1 MIETPGYERS
11 KTPAHGYS
19 SDQISSYL
27 KEIENCLE
35 RVERALTHYQVL
47 GADRRST
54 SREITL
60 AYRKTV
66 TLLNPSYYGVDLT
79 LSEETMTRID
89 LVFSRVSHAYSVLA
103 NVAKRL
109 EYDTLLDPTA
119 SSFSAID
126 RDEPLRHF
134 ESASM
139 AAQTREESRSQDKDS
154 ERNTERV
161 IQTTM
166 ELPNFET
173 AEAQIIETAE
183 EAADNR
189 RKYERYPLSIPVY
202 VTGHDRISGEWH
214 EMTNT
219 VDVSRTGVTIA
230 MTRKVRHR
238 QMLHLALPLP
248 MKLRCHRHADPS
260 YSIYGLVRR
269 IERPKNGTRI
279 VAIEF
284 VGEHPPA
291 GFIHKPWVTYNTR
304 WGGDERRREQRAER
318 AETLTIECLD
328 ESLNPVRQEVVVT
341 ENISAGGA
349 RVYLKSAP
357 PQVDLVRVT
366 NLERS
371 FESLAT
377 LCNRYIGRDGFERL
391 CLRFIENK
399 WPLE

>member
-1 MIETPGYERS
+1 MIETPQYEHS
-11 KTPAHGYS
+11 KTPPHRYS
-19 SDQISSYL
+19 SDQVSSYH
-27 KEIENCLE
+27 KQIENCLE

-66 TLLNPSYYGVDLT
+66 TLLNPSYYGVDLP

-139 AAQTREESRSQDKDS
+139 TGQTREGDRSQDTDG
-154 ERNTERV
+154 ERNAERV
-161 IQTTM
+161 IQATI
-166 ELPNFET
+166 ELPSTEAVEEPIAET
-173 AEAQIIETAE
+173 LA

-189 RKYERYPLSIPVY
+189 RKFDRYPLAIPVY

-214 EMTNT
+214 EMTQTIN
-219 VDVSRTGVTIA
+219 VSRTGVTIV
-230 MTRKVRHR
+230 MSRKLRHR

-269 IERPKNGTRI
+269 IEPPKDGTRV

-291 GFIHKPWVTYNTR
+291 GFIHKPWVTYNTK
-304 WGGDERRREQRAER
+304 WGGGERRREPRSER

-328 ESLNPVRQEVVVT
+328 ESLNPLRQEVVVT

-357 PQVDLVRVT
+357 PHIDLVRVT
-366 NLERS
+366 SLDRS
-371 FESLAT
+371 FETLAS

-399 WPLE
+399 WPL